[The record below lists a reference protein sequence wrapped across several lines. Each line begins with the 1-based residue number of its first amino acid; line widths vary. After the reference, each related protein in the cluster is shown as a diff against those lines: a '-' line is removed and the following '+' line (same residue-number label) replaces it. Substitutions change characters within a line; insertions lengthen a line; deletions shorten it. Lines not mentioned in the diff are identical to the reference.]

1 MERSSRAATS
11 AFCSRRFSRFSVLQS
26 REQPCGGSKI
36 TFALSNGYVSAEQRP
51 FFPDHAASR
60 VSLSYN
66 QLRSCEVGRNLKPR
80 ITCECYTAC
89 YHVVHGT
96 LLSAHSLKRAAR
108 CPVNFGP
115 YDLSGISVFSSHFQ
129 RVNLEPFHL
138 CGTGS
143 LCFTAQPKSRAC
155 GCPHPPCRH
164 GHQLRPGLELKLA
177 HADQVL

>member
-115 YDLSGISVFSSHFQ
+115 YDLSGISVFFFPFSKSEPGAIPPLWHRITLLHSAAKVSRM
-129 RVNLEPFHL
+129 RVPSPTLQAWSPAPAW
-138 CGTGS
+138 T
-143 LCFTAQPKSRAC
+143 
-155 GCPHPPCRH
+155 
-164 GHQLRPGLELKLA
+164 
-177 HADQVL
+177 